1 MIKAYLELMNS
12 FIKILFVLIITLYT
26 YSSAQ
31 ECGAL
36 LTIRSDIENV
46 NYFID
51 DTLLGKG
58 NELEI
63 NLLKGVHKI
72 VAMEDNNRWDA
83 KTFNDT
89 IYVKDCNSISLHY
102 TFNNKVLLN
111 TVPQDAYVYSGDSLL
126 GYTPL
131 VVSNPSGNLRLEKP
145 GFESLEIS
153 SDAFGKNEPFKMKF
167 IGEPE
172 EGQFYDTDLFKILT
186 GSMIILGATT
196 AYFKLKADNKF
207 DDYQTTGDKKLL
219 DQTHKFD
226 LISGITFGALQI
238 NFAAIIYFFFVD

>member
-1 MIKAYLELMNS
+1 MIKAYSELMNL
-12 FIKILFVLIITLYT
+12 FTKILFVLIIVLYAHA
-26 YSSAQ
+26 SAQ
-31 ECGAL
+31 ECEAL

-51 DTLLGKG
+51 DTLSGKG
-58 NELEI
+58 DELETNI
-63 NLLKGVHKI
+63 SKGVHKI
-72 VAMEDNNRWDA
+72 VALEDNNRWNA
-83 KTFNDT
+83 KSFSDT
-89 IYVKDCNSISLHY
+89 IYVKDCNGISLQY
-102 TFNNKVLLN
+102 TFNNEVLLN
-111 TVPQDAYVYSGDSLL
+111 TTPQDAYVYSGDSLL

-131 VVSNPSGNLRLEKP
+131 LISNLSGNLRLEKP
-145 GFESLEIS
+145 GFESREIS
-153 SDAFGKNEPFKMKF
+153 SDAFGKNEPIKMKF
-167 IGEPE
+167 IDEPE

-186 GSMIILGATT
+186 GSMIVLGATT

>member
-1 MIKAYLELMNS
+1 MNL
-12 FIKILFVLIITLYT
+12 FIKILFVLIITLCA
-26 YSSAQ
+26 YSLAQ
-31 ECGAL
+31 ECEAL

-51 DTLLGKG
+51 DTLSSRG
-58 NELEI
+58 NEFEI
-63 NLLKGVHKI
+63 NLSKGVHKI
-72 VAMEDNNRWDA
+72 VAMENNNRWNA
-83 KTFNDT
+83 KTFSDT
-89 IYVKDCNSISLHY
+89 IYVKDCTGISLHY

-111 TVPQDAYVYSGDSLL
+111 TVPQDAHVYSGDTLL

-131 VVSNPSGNLRLEKP
+131 LISNPSGNLRLEKP
-145 GFESLEIS
+145 GFESLEINA
-153 SDAFGKNEPFKMKF
+153 DAFGKNEPVKMKF
-167 IGEPE
+167 ISEPE
-172 EGQFYDTDLFKILT
+172 EEQFYDTDLFKILT
-186 GSMIILGATT
+186 GSMIVLGATT